1 MKMSLLQV
9 IILGRKYLTLWPE
22 HIELQQYFAEYHAVA
37 ISRFVCRFSL
47 HFAVLILV
55 LPFAAN
61 ATEYLSQSIA
71 SSIFIASMPIQAYI
85 ILGIQA
91 DKFLPPGLATWYKEG
106 VARMNEQGGNI
117 KLSSNKPKYF
127 DLVELLNLS
136 YKR

>member
-1 MKMSLLQV
+1 MSLLQV

-22 HIELQQYFAEYHAVA
+22 HIELQQYFSEYHAVA

>member
-22 HIELQQYFAEYHAVA
+22 HIELQQYFSEYHAVA